1 MYQDNAGG
9 GAVASEVPSSVDAEQ
24 YLAAVVAAM
33 PSAVLLRPDSDSAGW
48 NMAVSTT
55 SIYSLAGMSDVLV
68 AFYADQEE
76 PFLQRHGGNRY
87 TDQILR

>member
-1 MYQDNAGG
+1 M
-9 GAVASEVPSSVDAEQ
+9 ASEVPSSVDEEQ

-55 SIYSLAGMSDVLV
+55 SINSVAGMSDGLV
-68 AFYADQEE
+68 AFYADHVQEE
-76 PFLQRHGGNRY
+76 PFLQRHGGNLY
-87 TDQILR
+87 TDQIFR

>member
-1 MYQDNAGG
+1 M
-9 GAVASEVPSSVDAEQ
+9 ASEVPSSVDAEQ

-33 PSAVLLRPDSDSAGW
+33 PSAVLRPDSDSAGW

-55 SIYSLAGMSDVLV
+55 SIYSLAEMSDGLV

>member
-1 MYQDNAGG
+1 MD
-9 GAVASEVPSSVDAEQ
+9 EEQ

-33 PSAVLLRPDSDSAGW
+33 PSAVQRPDSDSAGW

-55 SIYSLAGMSDVLV
+55 SINSVAGMSDGLV
-68 AFYADQEE
+68 AFYADHVQEE
-76 PFLQRHGGNRY
+76 PFLQRHGGNLY